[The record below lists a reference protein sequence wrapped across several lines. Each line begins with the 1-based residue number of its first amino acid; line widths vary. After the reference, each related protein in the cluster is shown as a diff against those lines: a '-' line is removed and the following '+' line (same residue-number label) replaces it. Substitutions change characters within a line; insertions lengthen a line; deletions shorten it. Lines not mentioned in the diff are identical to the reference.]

1 MAARINWGFVRD
13 AWRAGL
19 NYDDIIKAGYGGV
32 LFRGDEPNLDQLM
45 AKARKAGLKAGVW
58 GAPGNMGPEEFARY
72 MASMSRY
79 NPDIYV
85 PDIEAPGKGYQG
97 SSGWDY
103 NERFANRF
111 RQLAPNAYAAV
122 TMEPMQD
129 DYNYKAYGSRGFEI
143 WPQAYNGAM
152 SPFDAKAVYDRVAAN
167 GVDPN
172 SIYPVLMPGQQY
184 SGYGSYYTL
193 DDMVGKGYQ
202 RPWFPDGSEEPVGPG
217 LPPQGSPLLG
227 GATVPMKIPDR
238 YNPGA
243 VKYAK
248 KRLAQA
254 VKAGLVSEV
263 PKGDPTAAWRE
274 VSKLVNPAAA
284 EAGVKP
290 GVLLR
295 YGRPRGGRARPE

>member
-1 MAARINWGFVRD
+1 MAARTNWGFVRD

-19 NYDDIIKAGYGGV
+19 NYADILKAGYGGV
-32 LFRGDEPNLDQLM
+32 LFRGDEANLDQLFNQ
-45 AKARKAGLKAGVW
+45 ARKAGLKAGVW

-85 PDIEAPGKGYQG
+85 PDIESPGKGYQG
-97 SSGWDY
+97 SAGWDY
-103 NERFANRF
+103 NERFAKLF
-111 RQLAPNAYAAV
+111 RQLNPNAYAAV

-143 WPQAYNGAM
+143 WPQAYNGSM
-152 SPFDAKAVYDRVAAN
+152 SPYDAKAVYDRVRAN

-202 RPWFPDGSEEPVGPG
+202 RPWTMNPDDPEGPPIPAEPSSPG
-217 LPPQGSPLLG
+217 IPFE
-227 GATVPMKIPDR
+227 VKVPDR

-243 VKYAK
+243 VAYAK
-248 KRLAQA
+248 KRLTQA
-254 VKAGLVSEV
+254 VKAGLINSV

-274 VSKLVNPAAA
+274 VSKQVNPAAKA
-284 EAGVKP
+284 AGVKP
-290 GVLLR
+290 GVLLK
-295 YGRPRGGRARPE
+295 YGRPKATGKTRPE